1 MKSGEK
7 TEQETVSKPSKKIIV
22 ETREHPSL
30 TPMKINHSAKN
41 IIESSL
47 QNRKKGKNAVSI
59 SLFSE
64 VAVQTGFFS
73 R

>member
-1 MKSGEK
+1 
-7 TEQETVSKPSKKIIV
+7 
-22 ETREHPSL
+22 
-30 TPMKINHSAKN
+30 MKINHSAKN